1 MKRNVTLTI
10 TSLLAMLFFVFHWA
24 DDIVRGFAPG
34 RVSGLGG
41 VLILVIWLYG
51 TLVLAER
58 RSGHVIMLLGS
69 LGALG
74 VLALHM
80 SGAGLVGGRIVNSSG
95 IFFWDWT
102 LHRAR
107 CDLDLLCHPLGARPV
122 GPARGP
128 VPIVQWQPETLRRG
142 CAFNMGAARTKA
154 GAPRHRIPN
163 QPARIYVS
171 GPR

>member
-41 VLILVIWLYG
+41 VLILVVWLYG
-51 TLVLAER
+51 TLVLADR

-95 IFFWDWT
+95 IFFWVWT
-102 LHRAR
+102 LLA
-107 CDLDLLCHPLGARPV
+107 LGVTGAFSAILSAL
-122 GPARGP
+122 GL
-128 VPIVQWQPETLRRG
+128 WCLRRG
-142 CAFNMGAARTKA
+142 QSR
-154 GAPRHRIPN
+154 
-163 QPARIYVS
+163 
-171 GPR
+171 

>member
-24 DDIVRGFAPG
+24 DDIVREFAPR

-41 VLILVIWLYG
+41 VLILVVWLYG
-51 TLVLAER
+51 TLVLADR

-95 IFFWDWT
+95 IFFWVWT
-102 LHRAR
+102 LLA
-107 CDLDLLCHPLGARPV
+107 LGVTGAFSAILSAL
-122 GPARGP
+122 GL
-128 VPIVQWQPETLRRG
+128 WCLRRG
-142 CAFNMGAARTKA
+142 QSR
-154 GAPRHRIPN
+154 
-163 QPARIYVS
+163 
-171 GPR
+171 